1 MFLHPFHSV
10 CVSLFFPL
18 ARCPHPQ
25 CENLCWLPV
34 QSNPTHKNIEGS
46 FIMLMSMEGHGKKGH
61 CCAFHHQFRTAN
73 QQCKSCK
80 QNLFVY
86 ADGAK
91 RSTARHPTAPW
102 RCRRSLRIS
111 CQVQHADLPQTA
123 SVPPRGKEG
132 NRDIKQGTHHH
143 FVVCL
148 FF

>member
-1 MFLHPFHSV
+1 
-10 CVSLFFPL
+10 
-18 ARCPHPQ
+18 
-25 CENLCWLPV
+25 
-34 QSNPTHKNIEGS
+34 
-46 FIMLMSMEGHGKKGH
+46 MLMSMEGHGKKGH

-148 FF
+148 FFLSLFKTQYCCHHSLQNDWSPDIITDTLRFATYMGT